1 MIYLAV
7 LVYINQL
14 YQVEHKILS
23 NRNLNIICLKNMNAT
38 YQKEC
43 VLKEIKNKT
52 HSK

>member
-14 YQVEHKILS
+14 DQVEQLNQVEHKILS

-38 YQKEC
+38 Y
-43 VLKEIKNKT
+43 
-52 HSK
+52 